1 MELLIPNGLQDLG
14 AIKASGEDFTLGALG
29 VDMTPLGFHLALL
42 PIDPRLG
49 KMLIYASI
57 FSCIDPILTIAASMS
72 LKSPFQAPMD
82 KKREADAAKRMFSR
96 DEQVRVLWRCAV
108 TLRLACVRWVWVWV
122 CAV

>member
-1 MELLIPNGLQDLG
+1 
-14 AIKASGEDFTLGALG
+14 
-29 VDMTPLGFHLALL
+29 MTPLGFHLALL

-96 DEQVRVLWRCAV
+96 DEQVQKILLWRVSLNARARACSLNV
-108 TLRLACVRWVWVWV
+108 TWVCCVLTTVCGCRLFLLRRTVRPPCDLLRL
-122 CAV
+122 